1 MVWKEVRNEELF
13 LNCYCNRT
21 FVPVGEWYARRLWA
35 CIRSSYGLLV
45 ARKESHQTV
54 IVANRVESKKAK
66 QEEKGEIPK
75 CLGGKEIE

>member
-1 MVWKEVRNEELF
+1 
-13 LNCYCNRT
+13 
-21 FVPVGEWYARRLWA
+21 
-35 CIRSSYGLLV
+35 
-45 ARKESHQTV
+45 V